1 MERYI
6 WEHQN
11 WPNFTFDT
19 SATERL
25 LHRIHYLHGTLDAA
39 AMTVDTAAREKIQI
53 EMLAD
58 ETLKSNEI
66 EGVLLEAASVWSSVS
81 LRLGIDNSVPK
92 KLDKGSEN
100 AAALVMDA
108 VQNHNTPLTCERLF
122 GWHRLLFSDTAPKL
136 QPPVVG
142 GWRTKPVSIISG
154 RYEGRQIEIFEGVPA
169 EQVKREM
176 ARLLVSIQSKPQYH
190 YLIESAVTHL
200 WFVCIHPFGDGNGRI
215 ARALSDYLLARGDE
229 RKDHLYSISGQIH
242 RDRNQYYE
250 ALTSVSASPSVDITS
265 WVVWYLEMLQRS
277 LEYSVEEIRKVLD
290 LSRLVRSLDP
300 NHYNAR
306 QISMLCKLVEGS
318 FFGKLTTAKWAKM
331 TKSTSYTA
339 GRDINELVEI
349 GLLIKSEAGGRST
362 SYELTTDL
370 WNLLDGEDIPME
382 TTNG

>member
-11 WPNFTFDT
+11 WPNFTFNT
-19 SATERL
+19 TAVEKL
-25 LHRIHYLHGTLDAA
+25 LHRIHYLQGTLDATA
-39 AMTVDTAAREKIQI
+39 TLIDDAARERIQI
-53 EMLAD
+53 EMLTD

-66 EGVLLEAASVWSSVS
+66 EGVLLEAASVWSFVS
-81 LRLGIDNSVPK
+81 RRLGIDTGVPK
-92 KLDKGSEN
+92 NPDKRSEN

-108 VQNHNTPLTCERLF
+108 VQNHHIPLTNERLL
-122 GWHRLLFSDTAPKL
+122 GWHRLLFADAAPRL
-136 QPPVVG
+136 QPPIVG
-142 GWRTKPVSIISG
+142 GWRTGSVSIVSG

-169 EQVKREM
+169 EQVEREI
-176 ARLLVSIQSKPQYH
+176 ARLLESIQSKPRYH
-190 YLIESAVTHL
+190 YLIESALSHL

-215 ARALSDYLLARGDE
+215 ARALSDYLLAAGEE
-229 RKDHLYSISGQIH
+229 RKDHLYSISGQIN
-242 RDRNQYYE
+242 RERNQYYE
-250 ALTSVSASPSVDITS
+250 ALALVSASSSVDITS

-277 LEYSVEEIRKVLD
+277 LEYSVGEIRKVLN

-300 NHYNAR
+300 NRYNAR

-370 WNLLDGEDIPME
+370 WNLLDGEDVLQG
-382 TTNG
+382 T